1 MEQVLEN
8 MKQWMAQYIK
18 GFYTKDEDIQENI
31 LLKEL
36 HTQYV
41 VRHCREL
48 AVNLGLTKREILLAE
63 MVGLFH
69 DVGRFRQ
76 YTVYRTFND
85 RVSLN
90 HAVLG
95 LKILNDMP
103 LLRQLSAADRQTFTF
118 AISQHNALHIEL
130 PASDRDLL
138 FAKLIRDADKLDI
151 YRVLQP
157 MLAPSD
163 GSGYSE
169 ICKRCFLEGRQC
181 DFAAVK
187 TTDDRKA
194 VRLLWLYD
202 IHFGYTMRR
211 ILELGYAEEII
222 RHLPENE
229 TTVQGSKRL
238 LAYMNKKAKEE
249 LGQENSKV

>member
-1 MEQVLEN
+1 MEQLLED
-8 MKQWMAQYIK
+8 MKLWMSQYIK
-18 GFYTKDEDIQENI
+18 GFYTNDEDIQDNI

-41 VRHCREL
+41 VKHCR
-48 AVNLGLTKREILLAE
+48 AVAENLGLAKHEILLAE
-63 MVGLFH
+63 MIGLFH

-85 RVSLN
+85 RVSVN

-95 LKILNDMP
+95 LKILKDLP
-103 LLRQLSAADRQTFTF
+103 LLRRLSTADRQTFTY
-118 AISQHNALHIEL
+118 AISQHNALRIES

-151 YRVLQP
+151 YRVLKP

-181 DFAAVK
+181 DFADIK

-222 RHLPENE
+222 RHLPEDE
-229 TTVQGSKRL
+229 TTAKGSGRL
-238 LAYMNKKAKEE
+238 LAYMRKKAKEGP
-249 LGQENSKV
+249 GQENSKV